1 MSFDRVVV
9 QCGAPALCGIKTAS
23 LFSMRMDLYADGCE
37 KNSGWNRIF
46 RQSGTV
52 ILPIQ
57 RKEDFMLFFVYNP
70 ELIKARLAQ
79 KNVRHYLAKKNYP
92 VEKRFDAVLYELVFR
107 LMRFGE
113 FPHEIGIF
121 LGYPLEDVVQFEKQ
135 NGKGFCYSGYWKV
148 YKNKNRAVAQMN
160 EYKTCCCRC
169 LEFLEMG
176 MSVPEIAETY
186 RNCCA

>member
-1 MSFDRVVV
+1 M
-9 QCGAPALCGIKTAS
+9 Q
-23 LFSMRMDLYADGCE
+23 
-37 KNSGWNRIF
+37 
-46 RQSGTV
+46 
-52 ILPIQ
+52 
-57 RKEDFMLFFVYNP
+57 
-70 ELIKARLAQ
+70 
-79 KNVRHYLAKKNYP
+79 KKNYP
-92 VEKRFDAVLYELVFR
+92 VEKGFDAVLYELVFR

>member
-37 KNSGWNRIF
+37 KISGWNRIF

-79 KNVRHYLAKKNYP
+79 KNVRHYLAKKTILW
-92 VEKRFDAVLYELVFR
+92 KRGLTLF
-107 LMRFGE
+107 LMSLF
-113 FPHEIGIF
+113 
-121 LGYPLEDVVQFEKQ
+121 
-135 NGKGFCYSGYWKV
+135 SG
-148 YKNKNRAVAQMN
+148 
-160 EYKTCCCRC
+160 
-169 LEFLEMG
+169 
-176 MSVPEIAETY
+176 
-186 RNCCA
+186 

>member
-37 KNSGWNRIF
+37 KISGWNRIF
-46 RQSGTV
+46 RQNGTV

-57 RKEDFMLFFVYNP
+57 RRDDFMLLFVYNP
-70 ELIKARLAQ
+70 ELIKARFAQ
-79 KNVRHYLAKKNYP
+79 KNVRCYLAKKEYP
-92 VEKRFDAVLYELVFR
+92 VEEGFDSVLYELVLR
-107 LMRFGE
+107 LRKFCE

-121 LGYPLEDVVQFEKQ
+121 LGYPLEDVVQFEKR

>member
-1 MSFDRVVV
+1 MNFDRVVV

-37 KNSGWNRIF
+37 KISGWNRIF
-46 RQSGTV
+46 RESGTV
-52 ILPIQ
+52 ILTIQ

-92 VEKRFDAVLYELVFR
+92 VEKGFDAVLYELVFR